1 MAIVAKVLR
10 TFPINSNR
18 PEAILWEG
26 VLVWE
31 DDSKQDEQ
39 GRPILVLKVQCGA
52 RKWEDGAF
60 LTMPQRMEAFI
71 TDDGKARL
79 RANKWEDRDGKSRY
93 TPLVTL
99 GRGLADM
106 GVKAIQDYLKEEAAP
121 APGTSDLGGEAPSE
135 GDALGGLSF

>member
-1 MAIVAKVLR
+1 MAVIAKVLR
-10 TFPINSNR
+10 TFPVNANR

-31 DDSKQDEQ
+31 DDSKTDDQD
-39 GRPILVLKVQCGA
+39 RPLLILKVQCGA
-52 RKWEDGAF
+52 RAWEDSAF

-71 TDDGKARL
+71 TDEGKARL

-106 GVKAIQDYLKEEAAP
+106 GVKAVQAYLAEEAAP
-121 APGTSDLGGEAPSE
+121 AEATADLTEAAADAF
-135 GDALGGLSF
+135 GDLAF